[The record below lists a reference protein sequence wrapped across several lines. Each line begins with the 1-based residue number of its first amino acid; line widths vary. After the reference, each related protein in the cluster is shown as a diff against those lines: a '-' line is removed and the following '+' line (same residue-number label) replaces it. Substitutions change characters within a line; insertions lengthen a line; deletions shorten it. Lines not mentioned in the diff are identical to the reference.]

1 MPSITLKQERE
12 KSMLRRHPWIFEG
25 AIEKAEGRMRSGD
38 TVDVLASDGTWLAK
52 AAFSPESQIRARV
65 WSFSSTEA
73 IDNAFFKRKLEN
85 ALARKQEILKKHK
98 TNAFRLIAAEA
109 DGLPGITIDVYA
121 NIVVVQLL
129 SAGAEKHRSKIQ
141 AAILQLFPEAVIHE
155 RSDVDVRKKEGLA
168 PIVQTLH
175 GELPNTVIIEE
186 NGVKICV
193 DLINGHKTGFYLD
206 QRENRRIAASYCAGK
221 TVLNC
226 FSFSGTFGL
235 YALAAGAS
243 EIINVD
249 ASKSALEL
257 SAKNVDING
266 LDASKV
272 THLKRDVFEL
282 LREYKEA
289 GTTFDVIV
297 LDPPKFVDSKH
308 NLPKA
313 SRGYKDINRLAL
325 SLLNPNGTLLTF
337 SCSGLMPQDLFQKIV
352 ADAALDAQREVYFVQ
367 RLAQSEDHPVSG
379 NFPEGYY
386 LKGLVCKI

>member
-1 MPSITLKQERE
+1 MPAIILKLERE

-25 AIEKAEGRMRSGD
+25 AIERTEGRMRSGD
-38 TVDVLASDGTWLAK
+38 TVDVLANDGTWLAK

-65 WSFSSTEA
+65 WSFTKAEV

-85 ALARKQEILKKHK
+85 AMARKQEILNKHK

-109 DGLPGITIDVYA
+109 DGLPGITIDVYV
-121 NIVVVQLL
+121 NVVVVQLL

-141 AAILQLFPEAVIHE
+141 WAILQLFPDAVIHE
-155 RSDVDVRKKEGLA
+155 RSDVDVRKKEGLT
-168 PIVQTLH
+168 PLVQTLH
-175 GELPNTVIIEE
+175 GELPDTVIIEE

-221 TVLNC
+221 SVLNC

-235 YALAAGAS
+235 YALAAGAN

-249 ASKSALEL
+249 ASQSALDL
-257 SAKNVDING
+257 SAKNVAINK
-266 LDASKV
+266 LDESKV
-272 THLKRDVFEL
+272 SHLKRDVFEL

-308 NLPKA
+308 NLNKA

-352 ADAALDAQREVYFVQ
+352 ADAALDAQRDVFFVQ

-386 LKGLVCKI
+386 LKGLVCKV

>member
-1 MPSITLKQERE
+1 MTSITLKIERE

-25 AIEKAEGRMRSGD
+25 AIEKTEGVIRSGD
-38 TVDVLASDGTWLAK
+38 TVDILSSDGTWLAK
-52 AAFSPESQIRARV
+52 AAYSPESQIRARV
-65 WSFSSTEA
+65 WSFTKSEV
-73 IDNAFFKRKLEN
+73 IDNAFFKRKLEQ
-85 ALARKQEILKKHK
+85 ALARKKEILKKHN

-109 DGLPGITIDVYA
+109 DGLPGITIDVYV
-121 NIVVVQLL
+121 NVVVVQLL
-129 SAGAEKHRSKIQ
+129 STGAEKHRSKILW
-141 AAILQLFPEAVIHE
+141 AILQMYPDAIVHE
-155 RSDVDVRKKEGLA
+155 RSDVDVRKKEGLV
-168 PIVQTLH
+168 PLVQTLH
-175 GELPNTVIIEE
+175 GELPDSVIIEE
-186 NGVKICV
+186 NGLKICV

-226 FSFSGTFGL
+226 FSFTGTFGL
-235 YALAAGAS
+235 YALAAGATQ
-243 EIINVD
+243 IINVD
-249 ASKSALEL
+249 ASESALTL
-257 SAKNVDING
+257 SAKNVLINA
-266 LDASKV
+266 LDESKV

-297 LDPPKFVDSKH
+297 LDPPKFVSSKH
-308 NLPKA
+308 NLSKA

-325 SLLNPNGTLLTF
+325 SLLNANGTLLTF

-352 ADAALDAQREVYFVQ
+352 ADAALDAQRDVFFVQ

-386 LKGLVCKI
+386 LKGLVCKV

>member
-1 MPSITLKQERE
+1 MSSITLKIERD

-25 AIEKAEGRMRSGD
+25 AIEKTEGRMNSGD

-65 WSFSSTEA
+65 WSFTKSEA
-73 IDNAFFKRKLEN
+73 IDNVFFKRKLEQ
-85 ALARKQEILKKHK
+85 ALARKQEILKKHN

-109 DGLPGITIDVYA
+109 DGLPGITIDVYV
-121 NIVVVQLL
+121 NVVVVQLL
-129 SAGAEKHRSKIQ
+129 SAGAEKHRGKILW
-141 AAILQLFPEAVIHE
+141 AILQLYPDAVVHE
-155 RSDVDVRKKEGLA
+155 RSDVDVRKKEGLT
-168 PIVQTLH
+168 PLVQTLH
-175 GELPNTVIIEE
+175 GELPESVVIEE
-186 NGVKICV
+186 NGVKIYV

-221 TVLNC
+221 SVLNC
-226 FSFSGTFGL
+226 FSFTGTFGL
-235 YALAAGAS
+235 YALAAGAT
-243 EIINVD
+243 EVINVD
-249 ASKSALEL
+249 ASESALAL
-257 SAKNVDING
+257 SSKNVAING
-266 LDASKV
+266 LDESKV
-272 THLKRDVFEL
+272 THLKKDVFQL
-282 LREYKEA
+282 LRDYKEA

-308 NLPKA
+308 NLNKA

-325 SLLNPNGTLLTF
+325 SLLNENGTLLTF

-352 ADAALDAQREVYFVQ
+352 ADAALDAQRNVYFVQ

-386 LKGLVCKI
+386 LKGLVCKV

>member
-1 MPSITLKQERE
+1 MSSITLKIERD

-25 AIEKAEGRMRSGD
+25 AIEKTEGRMHSGD

-65 WSFSSTEA
+65 WSFTKSEA
-73 IDNAFFKRKLEN
+73 IDNVFFKRKLEQ
-85 ALARKQEILKKHK
+85 ALARKQEILKKHN

-109 DGLPGITIDVYA
+109 DGLPGITIDVYV
-121 NIVVVQLL
+121 NVVVVQLL
-129 SAGAEKHRSKIQ
+129 SAGAEKHRGKILW
-141 AAILQLFPEAVIHE
+141 AILQLFPDAVVHE
-155 RSDVDVRKKEGLA
+155 RSDVDVRKKEGLT
-168 PIVQTLH
+168 PLVQTLH
-175 GELPNTVIIEE
+175 GELPESVIIEE
-186 NGVKICV
+186 NGVKIYV

-226 FSFSGTFGL
+226 FSFTGTFGL
-235 YALAAGAS
+235 YALASGATQV
-243 EIINVD
+243 INVD
-249 ASKSALEL
+249 ASESALAL
-257 SAKNVDING
+257 SSKNVEING

-272 THLKRDVFEL
+272 THLKKDVFQL
-282 LREYKEA
+282 LRDYKEA

-308 NLPKA
+308 NLNKA

-325 SLLNPNGTLLTF
+325 SLLNENGTLLTF

-352 ADAALDAQREVYFVQ
+352 ADAALDAQRDVYFVQ

-386 LKGLVCKI
+386 LKGLVCKV

>member
-1 MPSITLKQERE
+1 MTAIILKKERE

-25 AIEKAEGRMRSGD
+25 AIERTEGRLRSGD
-38 TVDVLASDGTWLAK
+38 TVDVLANDGTWLAK

-65 WSFSSTEA
+65 WSFTKSEV
-73 IDNAFFKRKLEN
+73 IDNAFFKRKMEN
-85 ALARKQEILKKHK
+85 ALARKQEILVKHK

-109 DGLPGITIDVYA
+109 DGLPGITIDVYK
-121 NIVVVQLL
+121 NVVVVQLL

-141 AAILQLFPEAVIHE
+141 WAILQIFPDAIIHE
-155 RSDVDVRKKEGLA
+155 RSDVDVRKKEGLT
-168 PIVQTLH
+168 PLVQTLH
-175 GELPNTVIIEE
+175 GELPDKVIIEE

-206 QRENRRIAASYCAGK
+206 QRENRRIAASYCKDK

-226 FSFSGTFGL
+226 FSFTGTFGL
-235 YALAAGAS
+235 YALAAGAK

-249 ASKSALEL
+249 ASASALTL
-257 SAKNVDING
+257 SAENIRINA
-266 LDASKV
+266 LDESKV
-272 THLKRDVFEL
+272 SHLKRDVFEL

-289 GTTFDVIV
+289 GSKFDVIV

-308 NLPKA
+308 NLNKA

-325 SLLNPNGTLLTF
+325 SLLSENGTLLTF

-352 ADAALDAQREVYFVQ
+352 ADAALDARRDVYFVQ

-386 LKGLVCKI
+386 LKGLVCKV

>member
-85 ALARKQEILKKHK
+85 ALARKQEILKKHQ

-352 ADAALDAQREVYFVQ
+352 ADAALDAQKEVYFVQ

>member
-1 MPSITLKQERE
+1 MPAIILKLERE

-25 AIEKAEGRMRSGD
+25 AIERTEGRMKSGD
-38 TVDVLASDGTWLAK
+38 TVDVLANDGTWLAK

-65 WSFSSTEA
+65 WSFTKAEV
-73 IDNAFFKRKLEN
+73 IDNVFFKRKLEN
-85 ALARKQEILKKHK
+85 ALARKQEILSKHK

-109 DGLPGITIDVYA
+109 DGLPGITIDVYV
-121 NIVVVQLL
+121 NVVVVQLL

-141 AAILQLFPEAVIHE
+141 WAILQLFPDAIIHE
-155 RSDVDVRKKEGLA
+155 RSDVDVRKKEGLT
-168 PIVQTLH
+168 PLVQTLH
-175 GELPNTVIIEE
+175 GELPDTVVIEE

-221 TVLNC
+221 SVLNC
-226 FSFSGTFGL
+226 FSFTGTFGL

-249 ASKSALEL
+249 ASQSALDL
-257 SAKNVDING
+257 SAKNVAING
-266 LDASKV
+266 LDESKV
-272 THLKRDVFEL
+272 SHLKRDVFEL

-289 GTTFDVIV
+289 GTSFDVIV

-308 NLPKA
+308 NLNKA

-352 ADAALDAQREVYFVQ
+352 ADAALDAQRDVYFVQ

-386 LKGLVCKI
+386 LKGLVCKV